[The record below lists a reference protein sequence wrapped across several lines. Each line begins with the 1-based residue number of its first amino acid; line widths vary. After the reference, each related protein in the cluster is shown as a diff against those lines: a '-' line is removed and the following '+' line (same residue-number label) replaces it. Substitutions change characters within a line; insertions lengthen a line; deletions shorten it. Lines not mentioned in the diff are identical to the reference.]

1 MLHPLW
7 KKAVKY
13 WLSSISQILR
23 GNPVPDFYR
32 NMSRTEKSKIWK
44 LAFCGPWKLLYLVG
58 KTVKLWVAFKIV
70 NPLAFLVYFWKNRKK
85 LHGRCFFCCFV
96 VFSEFFF
103 PAFAS
108 EISFFNMR
116 PFYSFLFRYFEIT
129 ARSKLCFK
137 YCCLKECQTFL
148 LKNIFE
154 FKYCCF
160 PPPFFDKYFRNIWI
174 DALKCK
180 GFRSM
185 AICTIGTLPVHFL
198 YRNPVQL
205 FLSEQILVCLLF
217 RMELKLV
224 CLFFLRPAR

>member
-1 MLHPLW
+1 MLL
-7 KKAVKY
+7 
-13 WLSSISQILR
+13 
-23 GNPVPDFYR
+23 
-32 NMSRTEKSKIWK
+32 
-44 LAFCGPWKLLYLVG
+44 
-58 KTVKLWVAFKIV
+58 
-70 NPLAFLVYFWKNRKK
+70 
-85 LHGRCFFCCFV
+85 CCFL
-96 VFSEFFF
+96 EFFF

-116 PFYSFLFRYFEIT
+116 PYFSFLFRYFEIP

-137 YCCLKECQTFL
+137 YCCLKDCQTFL
-148 LKNIFE
+148 LGIYCCFSPLKSVKNIFE

-160 PPPFFDKYFRNIWI
+160 PPPFFDKYFRNIWT

-180 GFRSM
+180 GFRST

-205 FLSEQILVCLLF
+205 FFPEQILVCLLF

-224 CLFFLRPAR
+224 CLFLPIGRFSALSAKTNKF